1 VRNFGKL
8 LNYEMRRLRYVLA
21 GLMGLTAFIQLGTF
35 LWKTTGDVAIRQEQL
50 ARSNGAETF
59 LPDMTFAELMNSLQ
73 GWFIPPVFLC
83 IAVMVIYVFLIWYR
97 DWFSRDTFIYR
108 LLMLPAARRNIYLSK
123 LSAILLSVFS
133 LLAFQ
138 LVLIVV
144 LRWLFHVIVPA
155 EFREHSYFA
164 DALLTNQAWE
174 LLLPRNLWDFL
185 FSYGLG
191 TLGVIVVFTAILL
204 ERSYRGVGIF
214 YGIGY
219 VVLAFVALMWPFVF
233 LGLSSFFYPSEV
245 AAIGL
250 FMAAVVAVVSLW
262 LGFRLLHRK
271 ITV

>member
-1 VRNFGKL
+1 MKNFGKL
-8 LNYEMRRLRYVLA
+8 LNFEMRRLRYVLA
-21 GLMGLTAFIQLGTF
+21 GLMGVTAFIQLGTF
-35 LWKTTGDVAIRQEQL
+35 LWKTSAEVALRQEQL
-50 ARSNGAETF
+50 ARSNRAETF
-59 LPDMTFAELMNSLQ
+59 QPDLTFADLMNSLQ

-108 LLMLPAARRNIYLSK
+108 LLMLPAARRNVYLSK

-133 LLAFQ
+133 LLTFQ
-138 LVLIVV
+138 LGWIVILRGLFHLIV
-144 LRWLFHVIVPA
+144 PE
-155 EFREHSYFA
+155 EFREQSYFT
-164 DALLTNQAWE
+164 DALRANQAWE
-174 LLLPRNLWDFL
+174 LLLPPNLWDFL

-191 TLGVIVVFTAILL
+191 ILGVIVVFTAILL

-219 VVLAFVALMWPFVF
+219 VVLAFVALVWPFSL

-245 AAIGL
+245 AAMGL